1 MTTWKV
7 AVVGLLL
14 LWAAIPVLGTPAEP
28 VNIELILDASSS
40 MSESVAGTIKIE
52 AAKQAIIDLLD
63 TLPDG
68 CNVGLRVYGHRYDAA
83 GKDTSCMDTEVLW
96 EIQSLDEGAR
106 EEIKTIL
113 AGITAKGMT
122 PIAYCL
128 EQAMTDFEGKTGTN
142 SIILISDGKETC
154 GGNPESIADEIHQLT
169 NGLKIYVIGFDVSS
183 DEQLRSIA
191 SKADGE
197 YYPAADA
204 TELASKLKEAV
215 QEVVQE
221 ATSKTPF
228 VFVDNFDRGPKEE
241 WDLTSDG
248 TWSAIDQRF
257 TALDTQDGKWYTA
270 TLVVPSLTRY
280 TMEVDV
286 YFGIGPDYVTYG
298 YGRHL
303 YYGLCG
309 AMIQGT
315 GALPDEHRFYVRLLG
330 AADSTHQLSLVK
342 GAIDNFD
349 PTIINLPMES
359 PVHVKVEVND
369 RVVTVYLSGKDS
381 ETMEETTVLTMYVL
395 QAETVQIELR
405 LLYYTHSDTKET
417 GVIERSAF
425 DNFRIEEIP

>member
-14 LWAAIPVLGTPAEP
+14 LWAAIPVLGTLAEP

-204 TELASKLKEAV
+204 AELASKLKEAV

-228 VFVDNFDRGPKEE
+228 VFVDNFDRGPKED
-241 WDLTSDG
+241 WDQTIG
-248 TWSAIDQRF
+248 TWSTIDQKF
-257 TALDTQDGKWYTA
+257 TPLDTEVDQWYTA
-270 TLVVPSLTRY
+270 TIAVPSLTRY
-280 TMEVDV
+280 TIEVDV
-286 YFGIGPDYVTYG
+286 YLGIGDHYNSSPYNQSCVADI
-298 YGRHL
+298 R
-303 YYGLCG
+303 
-309 AMIQGT
+309 AS
-315 GALPDEHRFYVRLLG
+315 GALPDEHSFYVRLRG

-395 QAETVQIELR
+395 QAETMQIELKLWYVNNR
-405 LLYYTHSDTKET
+405 NRGT
-417 GVIERSAF
+417 GVVERSAF

>member
-68 CNVGLRVYGHRYDAA
+68 CNVGLRVYGHRYNATE
-83 GKDTSCMDTEVLW
+83 KDTSCMDTEVLW

-204 TELASKLKEAV
+204 AELASKLKEAV

-221 ATSKTPF
+221 STSKTPF

-241 WDLTSDG
+241 WDRTSAG
-248 TWSAIDQRF
+248 TWSAIDQKF
-257 TALDTQDGKWYTA
+257 TALDTEVDQFYTA
-270 TLVVPSLTRY
+270 TIAVPSLTRY

-286 YFGIGPDYVTYG
+286 YLGIGDY
-298 YGRHL
+298 
-303 YYGLCG
+303 YYYNNPYNGSCLADIRVIG
-309 AMIQGT
+309 G
-315 GALPDEHRFYVRLLG
+315 LPDQHLFYVRLRG
-330 AADSTHQLSLVK
+330 ATDNTHKLRLVE
-342 GAIDNFD
+342 GTIDNFD
-349 PTIINLPMES
+349 STKINLPMES
-359 PVHVKVEVND
+359 PVHVKIEVND
-369 RVVTVYLSGKDS
+369 RLVTVYLSGKDS

-395 QAETVQIELR
+395 QAETMQIELKLWYNNNR
-405 LLYYTHSDTKET
+405 NKGT
-417 GVIERSAF
+417 GVVERSAF
-425 DNFRIEEIP
+425 DNFRIEETP